1 MLALAVHGSPNRAP
15 AADPDVADTAVQTA
29 PEPPT
34 RNYFEQ
40 LERDQAAAD
49 AALRAANDARRRA
62 LGVTEAPT
70 PMPPSPPLAAAP
82 NPGSGDAP
90 SGGESNRPIRFI
102 DQAGR
107 FSIVMPRQPKYWT
120 DKDGTGAP
128 TTQAHLSI
136 NQMEYQAAFRD
147 LPPEDARDLDR
158 TFHVWQDWALKK
170 VNGRS
175 ERLGRRVI
183 VKHDAI
189 EFEIVLPDNRHWI
202 GWFFVVSNRLYQV
215 NILGPGLTVDHPTTR
230 EFIGSFQLLES
241 P

>member
-1 MLALAVHGSPNRAP
+1 MLALAVQCSPNRAP

-62 LGVTEAPT
+62 LGVTEAPA
-70 PMPPSPPLAAAP
+70 PMPPSPPLAPAP

-107 FSIVMPRQPKYWT
+107 FSIVMPRQPKCWT

-175 ERLGRRVI
+175 ERLSRRVI

>member
-1 MLALAVHGSPNRAP
+1 MLALAVQGSPNRAR

-70 PMPPSPPLAAAP
+70 PMPPSPPLAPAP
-82 NPGSGDAP
+82 IPGSGDTP
-90 SGGESNRPIRFI
+90 SGGESNRPIRFT
-102 DQAGR
+102 DQVGR